1 MAKKQLD
8 LTEGKILSV
17 LAAFVLPMILGSLIQ
32 QLYITAD
39 AVIVG
44 RFAGKVGLAAIDSV
58 HTLFKFPLNFM
69 NGLASGAT
77 IIISGYFG
85 AKNDE
90 ELNCSV
96 RTAFTIAMGLGLV
109 CSAFGVLFTP
119 RLLQLMSVPE
129 DIFRQTLIYTRIYFG
144 GIWAMILY
152 NMSAG
157 IMRALGD
164 SKRPLYVLI
173 ICSIANILGDII
185 LVGGFK
191 LGVGGAAAATVGAQI
206 ISVFC
211 TYNMLGRTRRDLA
224 AAKLYRPN
232 FCAEHMIPMIKIGF
246 PLALQSM
253 LFPIANSIVQASV
266 NKMGTDAI
274 AAWGIC
280 DKLEMLIWLI
290 ADAMSPALTT
300 YVAQNL
306 GAEKKD
312 RVTKGVYIG
321 TAMST
326 GAVAF
331 ICLGLFFFAGPLGKL
346 FISEVDAELII
357 PLVIK
362 YIKMLAP
369 FFVFYAVGEALSGAC
384 CGLGDTF
391 RPMIAT
397 LLSICL
403 LRVLCIWFVLPSFY
417 TMECI
422 VWIYIA
428 SWIAVGVSFFGLYQY
443 LSRKKLS

>member
-8 LTEGKILSV
+8 LTEGRILSV

-232 FCAEHMIPMIKIGF
+232 FCAEHMVPMIKIGF

-312 RVTKGVYIG
+312 RVTKGVYTG

-346 FISEVDAELII
+346 FISEADAELII

-391 RPMIAT
+391 RPMVAT